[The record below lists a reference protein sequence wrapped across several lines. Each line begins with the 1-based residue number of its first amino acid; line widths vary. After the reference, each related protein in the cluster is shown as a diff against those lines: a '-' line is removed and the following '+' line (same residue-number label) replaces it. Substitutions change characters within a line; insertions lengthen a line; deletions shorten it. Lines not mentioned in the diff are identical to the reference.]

1 MNDQGYIQD
10 KEYFYAASLDWE
22 DPLEILKGDLEDLRA
37 DRDELAN
44 TLSTLKK
51 EIQTLI
57 IYVDQLF
64 WEYEA
69 HKTRIRDQV
78 RVIQRYI

>member
-1 MNDQGYIQD
+1 METKSMGSKAEETVAIYI
-10 KEYFYAASLDWE
+10 EMA
-22 DPLEILKGDLEDLRA
+22 DPLLIIQGDLEDLRA